1 MWSAGERRARE
12 TERERNGTQRDLSR
26 GQKVNGTIEWERFNQ
41 EPHKS
46 PPHEHPLDLIS
57 LDPFF
62 LSTIYRP
69 RETARCSSFRPPS
82 LPTLCL
88 TRSRFMPRISP
99 PCPGH
104 GINYAPYALAGILQ
118 PVPVFAPLLIR
129 APLHPLQFRLLSCFP
144 HPITTIP
151 SLRSRRQV
159 LFLPRSQRF
168 YPACFDVTAESWIR
182 YLRFDIVVIILVVVA
197 DQFCRR
203 RNVTTRFAR
212 LASHAVA
219 KRTKWLT
226 QRRRISYI
234 PFYIPFFNNIVYNDK
249 MVVNI
254 CDSVLD

>member
-41 EPHKS
+41 ELHKS
-46 PPHEHPLDLIS
+46 PPHEHPLDLVS

-151 SLRSRRQV
+151 PIPPFASAGPLFTAISAILSSVLWRNGGVLNPLSKIRHRRHH
-159 LFLPRSQRF
+159 P
-168 YPACFDVTAESWIR
+168 
-182 YLRFDIVVIILVVVA
+182 
-197 DQFCRR
+197 RR
-203 RNVTTRFAR
+203 RGRSI
-212 LASHAVA
+212 LPSA
-219 KRTKWLT
+219 KRDHSFRKIGLSRCGEENEMTNATT
-226 QRRRISYI
+226 QDLLHSILHSI
-234 PFYIPFFNNIVYNDK
+234 F
-249 MVVNI
+249 
-254 CDSVLD
+254 